1 MTAPTKLTGYN
12 GIVTVAST
20 TVVCAEFSVS
30 IKRGTATQSRVGKIS
45 DIHKAGKVE
54 VTGTI
59 TFVDISG
66 AQLQR
71 LFNNETVLA
80 GTHSLGEAATFTIDG
95 EATDGT
101 NNVKLTAANCF
112 FTGAAIKFGDANSFI
127 DTPMTWAMQDADAD
141 LTLIYS

>member
-1 MTAPTKLTGYN
+1 MAAPTKLTGYN
-12 GIVTVAST
+12 GIVKVATVT
-20 TVVCAEFSVS
+20 IDCEEFSIN
-30 IKRGTATQSRVGKIS
+30 IKRGLATQSRVGKIS

-54 VTGTI
+54 VTGTV

-71 LFNNETVLA
+71 LFNKATVAA
-80 GTHSLGEAATFTIDG
+80 GTHSLGEAATFTIEG

-101 NNVKLTAANCF
+101 SSVKVTAANCF

-127 DTPMTWAMQDADAD
+127 DTPMTWAMEDADAD
-141 LTLIYS
+141 LTLTYT